1 MPIEQNIAYGVTG
14 QTFDWLCPEG
24 RPSSIVSMDV
34 YRLDVGDNGA
44 AEAALSGSPSIDTV
58 STTVSGAS
66 GLSQSDRKKI
76 LLTAT
81 TGIVV
86 GRAYLLTSATG
97 EKEWVHIREIGSGYV
112 RAKSDLRN
120 DYAAADTFV
129 STRIYDSFASSWLQ
143 DPNNLSDDADPNPG
157 YRVRVEYVV
166 GSTTYVHYGYFDLLR
181 AQPTSAVTPAD
192 MEDFQPG
199 WLDMLPA
206 DEQEDGGTRLI
217 ATASDEVT
225 LQLYAVEKADE
236 MLRNQFVRSEL
247 IKRAAV
253 VELWRSRIVAGAEVG
268 DAFVEAQTRFSQI
281 LEKLVKTHAA
291 VAFADDTGGAG
302 ERVSGT
308 PILVQ

>member
-1 MPIEQNIAYGVTG
+1 VPIEQNIAYDVTG
-14 QTFDWLCPEG
+14 QTFDWVCPEG
-24 RPSSIVSMDV
+24 RPSSITSMDV
-34 YRLDVGDNGA
+34 YQMNVGDNGT
-44 AEAALSGSPSIDTV
+44 AETALSGSPSIDSA

-81 TGIVV
+81 TGIVA

-97 EKEWVHIREIGSGYV
+97 EREWVHIREIGSGYV

-129 STRIYDSFASSWLQ
+129 STRVYDAFDSSWVQ
-143 DPNNLSDDADPNPG
+143 DSNNLSDDSDPNPG
-157 YRVRVEYVV
+157 YRVRIAYVV
-166 GSTTYVHYGYFDLLR
+166 DGATYVHYGYFDLLR
-181 AQPTSAVTPAD
+181 AQPTAAVTPAD
-192 MEDFQPG
+192 MENFQPG
-199 WLDMLPA
+199 WLDLLPA

-236 MLRNQFVRSEL
+236 MMRNQFVQSEL

-253 VELWRSRIVAGAEVG
+253 VELWRSKIVAGAEVG
-268 DAFVEAQTRFSQI
+268 DAFLEAQTRLSQI

-291 VAFADDTGGAG
+291 VTFADDTGSAG